1 MLVKSDAVCRGLAG
15 LDLALELPRTAAG
28 RGASDGRHGSCLSP
42 GRGGH
47 RHGHRRSI
55 SLTYMSPVLE
65 GCEEASPGSS
75 PLRLSLETD
84 VGEEAGPRGRG
95 KSALGR
101 PRAQRCAAKYAP
113 LMNPAHG
120 AEGGSNLE
128 GGSTDEEAPHE
139 QSASGEKPQ
148 LPAHQLVLYTRRA
161 GSRCPAVW
169 CIARGSVSGSKRPL
183 PAAVKQSTEPYSA
196 GLICLTT
203 KADCSGIPCNLPCRL
218 GATSETGTNGELEHR
233 CGPATQQTQAASKA
247 PAYRPG
253 RRRLTVPPLSAPS
266 PPLFP
271 APRPQAAGTTCC
283 LTAPS
288 WQSLTNDCRRA
299 QLRAGCCGRHCRE
312 AHLSTSVRPQGSKD
326 LQTLPYVDKGALGL
340 PCPRV

>member
-1 MLVKSDAVCRGLAG
+1 LAG

-139 QSASGEKPQ
+139 QSASGSWDNVLFDGAILAESDKR
-148 LPAHQLVLYTRRA
+148 LP
-161 GSRCPAVW
+161 
-169 CIARGSVSGSKRPL
+169 
-183 PAAVKQSTEPYSA
+183 E
-196 GLICLTT
+196 
-203 KADCSGIPCNLPCRL
+203 
-218 GATSETGTNGELEHR
+218 GA
-233 CGPATQQTQAASKA
+233 
-247 PAYRPG
+247 
-253 RRRLTVPPLSAPS
+253 
-266 PPLFP
+266 
-271 APRPQAAGTTCC
+271 AAGR
-283 LTAPS
+283 L
-288 WQSLTNDCRRA
+288 
-299 QLRAGCCGRHCRE
+299 LR
-312 AHLSTSVRPQGSKD
+312 P
-326 LQTLPYVDKGALGL
+326 TL
-340 PCPRV
+340 